1 MYPNTPEE
9 EILEKLFQTHDM
21 FDQIRGKP
29 DSRLDQ
35 YFVTKETALYRSLLI
50 DLDDYNNSWVAFLG
64 DMDLI
69 SVFVGLQSKP
79 KDLIVLDIDKRI
91 PEIIFNLKMNHK
103 VKGARYV
110 NHDIRLRMLAVL
122 RNQYDYVFME
132 PPMTIE
138 GLEVYLSRAIQCA
151 KKDGNAKILLSFD
164 IQDKLTE
171 KVYSIF
177 NDMHVEIL
185 AHKKQF
191 NKYTYETPLGKKT
204 SDMYVLRVLPG
215 SKETIK
221 EHYLGPLYFR
231 ESKTEPKP
239 HRCKCG
245 KIIQIGKKGEYESLS
260 DLKEKGCPECEQK
273 DIFVFDS
280 DIKIE

>member
-1 MYPNTPEE
+1 MHPNTPEE
-9 EILEKLFQTHDM
+9 ELLEKLFQIHDL
-21 FDQIRGKP
+21 FNKIRGKP
-29 DSRLDQ
+29 DPKLDQ
-35 YFVTKETALYRSLLI
+35 YFVTKETALHRSLLV
-50 DLDDYNNSWVAFLG
+50 DPDEYNNSWVAFLG

-79 KDLIVLDIDKRI
+79 KDLVVLDIDKRI
-91 PEIIFNLKMNHK
+91 PEIIFNLKMKHK
-103 VKGARYV
+103 VRGARYV

-122 RNQYDYVFME
+122 RNQYDYIFME
-132 PPMTIE
+132 PPMTVE

-171 KVYSIF
+171 KIDSIF
-177 NDMHVEIL
+177 NAMNVEIL
-185 AHKKQF
+185 THKKQF
-191 NKYTYETPLGKKT
+191 NKYAYETPLGKKT
-204 SDMYVLRVLPG
+204 SDMYVLRVLPR

-221 EHYLGPLYFR
+221 EHYFGPLYFR
-231 ESKTEPKP
+231 ESKIEPKP
-239 HRCKCG
+239 YRCKCG
-245 KIIQIGKKGEYESLS
+245 KSIQIGKEGKYESLS
-260 DLKEKGCPECEQK
+260 DLKEVGCPECGHK